1 MTITD
6 KTANLC
12 MDAMA
17 FSLTKTIIALNPTA
31 LLDMDELCEQVEEL
45 TRRYFVE
52 FCDMQDINDIE
63 ETPEIPLDMFEDVKG
78 EEPDFPDDVDET
90 NYDPYLGC
98 DFYETCDFDEGW

>member
-17 FSLTKTIIALNPTA
+17 FALAKMVISLGAAPDNVDDFAAYLESLT
-31 LLDMDELCEQVEEL
+31 
-45 TRRYFVE
+45 RGYFVE
-52 FCDMQDINDIE
+52 FCENLNITDVE
-63 ETPEIPLDMFEDVKG
+63 ETAEIPLDMFEDVED

-90 NYDPYLGC
+90 NYDPYMGC
-98 DFYETCDFDEGW
+98 DFFETCDCDEGW

>member
-17 FSLTKTIIALNPTA
+17 FALAKMVISLGVAPDNVDDFAAYLESLT
-31 LLDMDELCEQVEEL
+31 
-45 TRRYFVE
+45 RGYFVE
-52 FCDMQDINDIE
+52 FCENLNITDVE
-63 ETPEIPLDMFEDVKG
+63 ETAEVPLDMFEDVED

-90 NYDPYLGC
+90 NYDPYMGC
-98 DFYETCDFDEGW
+98 DFFETCDCDEGW